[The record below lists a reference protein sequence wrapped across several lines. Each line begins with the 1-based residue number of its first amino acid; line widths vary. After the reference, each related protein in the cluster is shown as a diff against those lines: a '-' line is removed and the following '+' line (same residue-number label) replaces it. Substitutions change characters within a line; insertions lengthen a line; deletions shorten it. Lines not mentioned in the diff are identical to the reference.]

1 MASAL
6 FSKNMPQKSLTSDN
20 QTSFVLGRR
29 AFFNKTYL
37 SHESNN
43 LSKNLNYSTTQYNNN
58 ILKQTSKPLENKSSD
73 LRTQRLRLAAIGSG
87 SSKLKDSNDQVSF
100 VKKNGDLNY
109 VNTAL
114 SRVRG
119 GGSVAPKKRNIQ
131 FNPTNY

>member
-1 MASAL
+1 MTTAL

-37 SHESNN
+37 SHKTEN
-43 LSKNLNYSTTQYNNN
+43 LSKNLDYSDRQ
-58 ILKQTSKPLENKSSD
+58 ISKPLENKSSD
-73 LRTQRLRLAAIGSG
+73 LRTQRLRLATIGSV

-100 VKKNGDLNY
+100 VKKNGDVNY
-109 VNTAL
+109 VNNVL

-119 GGSVAPKKRNIQ
+119 GSSVAPKKRNLQ
-131 FNPTNY
+131 FKPTN

>member
-1 MASAL
+1 MTTAL

-37 SHESNN
+37 SHKTEN
-43 LSKNLNYSTTQYNNN
+43 LSKNLDYKDYLARQ
-58 ILKQTSKPLENKSSD
+58 ISKPLENKSSD
-73 LRTQRLRLAAIGSG
+73 LRTQRLRLATIGSG

-100 VKKNGDLNY
+100 VKKNGDVNY
-109 VNTAL
+109 VNNVL

-131 FNPTNY
+131 FNPTN

>member
-1 MASAL
+1 MTTAL

-37 SHESNN
+37 SHKTEN
-43 LSKNLNYSTTQYNNN
+43 LSKNLDYKDYSARQ
-58 ILKQTSKPLENKSSD
+58 ISKPLENKSSD
-73 LRTQRLRLAAIGSG
+73 LRTQRLRLATIGSG

-100 VKKNGDLNY
+100 VKKNSDVNY
-109 VNTAL
+109 VNTAI

-131 FNPTNY
+131 FTPSK

>member
-1 MASAL
+1 MTTAL

-37 SHESNN
+37 SHKTEN
-43 LSKNLNYSTTQYNNN
+43 LSKNLDYSDRQ
-58 ILKQTSKPLENKSSD
+58 ISKPLENKSSD
-73 LRTQRLRLAAIGSG
+73 LRTQRLRLATIGSG

-100 VKKNGDLNY
+100 VKKNGDVNY
-109 VNTAL
+109 VNNVL

-119 GGSVAPKKRNIQ
+119 GSSVAPKKRNLQ
-131 FNPTNY
+131 FKPTN